1 MNKPLGNLCLRYDI
15 LGSKPS
21 LISFKKFFFYKLKE
35 MVLYKSESLGQRGEV
50 GGGGVAQL
58 NNRLTVPVLPELL
71 SEC

>member
-1 MNKPLGNLCLRYDI
+1 ML
-15 LGSKPS
+15 
-21 LISFKKFFFYKLKE
+21 
-35 MVLYKSESLGQRGEV
+35 LYKSESLGQRGEV